1 MVSAGRTVG
10 AISFTDGTSTTIQSS
25 GGFSLTLN
33 NDGRPSTI
41 EVAGAHTISAPV
53 LLAND
58 AIISGSG
65 VLNLSAGISGPYTLT
80 VAGGTL
86 STSSIVVDTLIIG
99 GGTAAAV
106 PEPGMLVLTA
116 FGIFGAI
123 AYVWRRRT

>member
-1 MVSAGRTVG
+1 
-10 AISFTDGTSTTIQSS
+10 
-25 GGFSLTLN
+25 
-33 NDGRPSTI
+33 
-41 EVAGAHTISAPV
+41 V

-80 VAGGTL
+80 VAGDTL

-99 GGTAAAV
+99 GGNAAAV
-106 PEPGMLVLTA
+106 PEPGMFVLTA